1 MARAAHGL
9 LLDAE
14 IRHAE
19 VMLHQRQNRLRNHL
33 ARGRAQLQSQWRPMK
48 PRLAMAAG
56 GTLLG
61 WLLLRSR
68 RPRVMAPPRSN
79 ARAAAF
85 VSPLALRLLTPTL
98 GRELATLVATV
109 VVPFAFAK
117 GPPAPQ
123 TAPAVRLRE
132 YAGRWFE
139 LARLGNAFEAV
150 CGRNVTATYVPQA
163 DGTLSVVNRCDS
175 RRGRL
180 REVEGVAR
188 TVHGS
193 ANSKLKVT
201 FAPRAL
207 RWLPFVWADYWI
219 LDVTPDYSAAL
230 VGTPRRDALW
240 LLGRAP
246 EIEQATLER
255 LLARAAAQG
264 YDIASLR
271 FTQQTGELP
280 GAGRR

>member
-1 MARAAHGL
+1 MASSGL

-19 VMLHQRQNRLRNHL
+19 VLLEQRQNRLRNHL
-33 ARGRAQLQSQWRPMK
+33 RRGRAQLTGQVAPLGK
-48 PRLAMAAG
+48 RLMFGAG
-56 GTLLG
+56 GLLAG

-68 RPRVMAPPRSN
+68 RPRVIAPPRSN
-79 ARAAAF
+79 ARAAAI

-123 TAPAVRLRE
+123 TVPTVRLRD

-139 LARLGNAFEAV
+139 VARLGNPFESV
-150 CGRNVTATYVPQA
+150 CARNVTATYLPQA
-163 DGTLSVVNRCDS
+163 DGTLGVINRCES

-188 TVHGS
+188 SVHGS
-193 ANSKLKVT
+193 ANAKLKVT

-207 RWLPFVWADYWI
+207 RWLPFVWADYWV
-219 LDVTPDYSAAL
+219 LDVAPDYSAAL

-264 YDIASLR
+264 YDIASLK
-271 FTQQTGELP
+271 FTQQTGDLP
-280 GAGRR
+280 GARRR

>member
-1 MARAAHGL
+1 MATAAPRGF

-19 VMLHQRQNRLRNHL
+19 VTLQQRHLRLRNHL
-33 ARGRAQLQSQWRPMK
+33 TRGRERLHRQVRPLRVQLA
-48 PRLAMAAG
+48 LAAG
-56 GTLLG
+56 GGLLG

-68 RPRVMAPPRSN
+68 RPRVIAPRAST
-79 ARAAAF
+79 ARAVA
-85 VSPLALRLLTPTL
+85 VLSPLALRLLSPAL

-109 VVPFAFAK
+109 VLPFAFSK

-123 TAPAVRLRE
+123 TAPVVRLHD

-139 LARLGNAFEAV
+139 LARLSGSFETA
-150 CGRNVTATYVPQA
+150 CARNVTATYLPRA
-163 DGTLSVVNRCDS
+163 DGRLGVVNRCET
-175 RRGRL
+175 RRGRV
-180 REVEGVAR
+180 VESAGVAR
-188 TVHGS
+188 AVRGS
-193 ANSKLKVT
+193 GNARLKVS

-207 RWLPFVWADYWI
+207 RWIPFLWADYWI

-240 LLGRAP
+240 LLARSP
-246 EIEQATLER
+246 ELPEATLER

-264 YDIASLR
+264 YDIASLK
-271 FTQQTGELP
+271 FTPQG
-280 GAGRR
+280 

>member
-9 LLDAE
+9 LLDAD

-19 VMLHQRQNRLRNHL
+19 VVLQQRQNRLRNHF
-33 ARGRAQLQSQWRPMK
+33 ARGRAQLQSQWRPLK

-68 RPRVMAPPRSN
+68 RPRVIAPPRTN
-79 ARAAAF
+79 ARAAAI

-98 GRELATLVATV
+98 GRELAMLVATV

-123 TAPAVRLRE
+123 TAPTVRLRD

-139 LARLGNAFEAV
+139 VARLGNPFEAV
-150 CGRNVTATYVPQA
+150 CARNVSASYLPQP
-163 DGTLSVVNRCDS
+163 DGTLGVVNRCES
-175 RRGRL
+175 RRGRV
-180 REVEGVAR
+180 REVQGVAR
-188 TVHGS
+188 TVRGS
-193 ANSKLKVT
+193 ANSKLKVS

-240 LLGRAP
+240 LLARSP
-246 EIEQATLER
+246 QVEQATLER

-264 YDIASLR
+264 YDIASLK
-271 FTQQTGELP
+271 FTQHSQ
-280 GAGRR
+280 A